1 MKKIIIGA
9 DHAGFDLKEAI
20 KPYLVEAGWEVV
32 DQGTYDRSPV
42 DYADFGGPVA
52 MAVSTGVYSR
62 GILVCGSGVGM
73 AILANKFPAVRA
85 VVCLD
90 AEMACLSRM
99 HNDTNMLA
107 LAGRRTDEKTAA
119 AIVNGWLTTAF
130 EGGRHQ
136 QRLDKIGAW
145 EQKICTMGTLYGTVN
160 NGIQEENLK
169 CRI

>member
-20 KPYLVEAGWEVV
+20 KPYLAESGWEVV

-52 MAVSTGVYSR
+52 MAVATGLFSR

-73 AILANKFPAVRA
+73 AILANKFPGVRA
-85 VVCLD
+85 VLGLD
-90 AEMACLSRM
+90 EEMACLSRR
-99 HNDTNMLA
+99 HNDTNVLA
-107 LAGRRTDEKTAA
+107 LAGRRTDEKMAA
-119 AIVNGWLTTAF
+119 AIVKGWLATAF

-136 QRLDKIGAW
+136 QRLDKIRQW
-145 EQKICTMGTLYGTVN
+145 EQKICRM
-160 NGIQEENLK
+160 QEEQP
-169 CRI
+169 

>member
-20 KPYLVEAGWEVV
+20 KPYLAEAGWEVV
-32 DQGTYDRSPV
+32 DKGTYDHSSV

-52 MAVSTGVYSR
+52 MAVSTGSFSR

-73 AILANKFPAVRA
+73 AVLANKFPGVRA
-85 VVCLD
+85 ALCLD
-90 AEMACLSRM
+90 EEMACLSRS
-99 HNDTNMLA
+99 HNDTNVLV

-119 AIVNGWLTTAF
+119 AIVNGWLATAF

-136 QRLDKIGAW
+136 QRLEKIRQW
-145 EQKICTMGTLYGTVN
+145 EQKICQKEFYGTVN
-160 NGIQEENLK
+160 NEIQEEK
-169 CRI
+169 P

>member
-20 KPYLVEAGWEVV
+20 KPYLAQAGWEVV
-32 DQGTYDRSPV
+32 DQGTFDRSAV

-52 MAVSTGVYSR
+52 MAVSTGAFSR

-73 AILANKFPAVRA
+73 TMLANKFPRVRA
-85 VVCLD
+85 VLALD
-90 AEMACLSRM
+90 EEMACLSRR
-99 HNDTNMLA
+99 HNDTNVLA

-119 AIVNGWLTTAF
+119 AIINGWLATAF

-136 QRLDKIGAW
+136 QRLDKIKQW
-145 EQKICTMGTLYGTVN
+145 EQKICHADMHPSTGSG
-160 NGIQEENLK
+160 
-169 CRI
+169 